1 MQYHKS
7 SEAVLAEGNNKL
19 KIDVKEITP
28 LVREKLLRNYY
39 VKTVESPKH

>member
-19 KIDVKEITP
+19 KIDVKDHP
-28 LVREKLLRNYY
+28 LGA
-39 VKTVESPKH
+39 